1 MKKRQRNPSK
11 NSITPPCK
19 PVDFTV
25 RSENGLGHL
34 KRFPQEIRN
43 IIYSSIIPSLM
54 VNGLEHATIDRCV
67 VHKFINAPILA
78 TSKQLCVE
86 FLEVFIRDVNLEESN
101 EYYDPRD
108 PYDDGFEDAKS
119 RKSHRCKHEQ
129 FPWSNLNSLEKLLAF
144 VRARIG
150 YAFKNKKVGLKI
162 NTMHLDP
169 DIMGDVAEFRDCEL
183 SELPG
188 SLCRLWNVHERYKV
202 APDQIYINIDYWEPS
217 TLIQYVIPYNQQSAS
232 LPSGFCSHKFEKVSA
247 VVTLTDE
254 EASIRAMNDMST
266 KLRDQFS
273 AYKVT
278 RLHKLRKNNTSEDD
292 YLVMERLV
300 NWITDDFYKNWPVPE
315 MLDFHIR
322 MMKTAISFWK
332 AKGERE

>member
-1 MKKRQRNPSK
+1 MKKRQKNPSK
-11 NSITPPCK
+11 NSIAPPCK

-25 RSENGLGHL
+25 PSEHGLGDL
-34 KRFPQEIRN
+34 ERFPREIRN
-43 IIYSSIIPSLM
+43 MIYSSLVPTLM
-54 VNGLEHATIDRCV
+54 VHGPEQTTIDSCIVRELV
-67 VHKFINAPILA
+67 NAPILA

-86 FLEVFIRDVNLEESN
+86 FLEVFIRDVNLEKSDEH
-101 EYYDPRD
+101 YDLRD

-119 RKSHRCKHEQ
+119 EKSHRCKRER
-129 FPWSNLNSLEKLLAF
+129 FPWSNPNSLEKLLAF

-150 YAFKNKKVGLKI
+150 YAFKNKEVGLKI

-169 DIMGDVAEFRDCEL
+169 DITRDVAEYRDREL

-188 SLCRLWNVHERYKV
+188 SLCRLWNTHEEYKV

-217 TLIQYVIPYNQQSAS
+217 TLIRYGIPYNQQFAS
-232 LPSGFCSHKFEKVSA
+232 LPSGFWSHKFEKVSA

-254 EASIRAMNDMST
+254 EASIQAMNEST
-266 KLRDQFS
+266 KLRDQLS
-273 AYKVT
+273 AYIAT
-278 RLHKLRKNNTSEDD
+278 RLHKLRQTNTSGDD
-292 YLVMERLV
+292 YLVMERFV
-300 NWITDDFYKNWPVPE
+300 NWITDDFYKNWPIPE